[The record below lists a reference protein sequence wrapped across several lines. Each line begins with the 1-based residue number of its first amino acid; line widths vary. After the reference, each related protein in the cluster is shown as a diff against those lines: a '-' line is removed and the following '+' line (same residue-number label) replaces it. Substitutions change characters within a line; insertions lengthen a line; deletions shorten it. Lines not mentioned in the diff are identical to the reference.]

1 MTFAVAVGHRDGGAQ
16 ALSHVAASQSVYN
29 GADMLRA
36 QEIAKDIRMRK
47 SQENEDKEDVLSL
60 RLYGDADLV
69 YIKFK
74 E

>member
-1 MTFAVAVGHRDGGAQ
+1 M
-16 ALSHVAASQSVYN
+16 AASQSVYN